1 MVIFGKMEGVI
12 FMERLFLYF
21 LAVINILVGFLILH
35 RASDRFG
42 LDTYR
47 SFLDREERYRER

>member
-1 MVIFGKMEGVI
+1 
-12 FMERLFLYF
+12 MERVILYL
-21 LAVINILVGFLILH
+21 LAIANILLGFLILH

>member
-1 MVIFGKMEGVI
+1 MEGVI